1 VKKLLEKIPLAS
13 EEKRII
19 KLVVIGSLAGC
30 ALIVLFVW
38 GIRYALVRNSSQPR
52 PSPPSYAS
60 QLAFYSESA
69 KHLLPIDIEAHQGA
83 AQQHLQREN
92 PKKAVEHL
100 LRIMAV
106 AGEQREIA
114 LMLATAYLHLQ
125 QAPEAIA
132 LLEQLGEEKLE
143 DSCSEPALAR
153 LGLAYFYQERFSEAV
168 TVLEQCLERYPKS
181 WEAACYLGQ
190 VVAALGDDLSR
201 AEELLRRSVAL
212 KGDYAEGWYQ
222 LGRFT
227 MSRGDYEKSRSYL
240 LQVLAL
246 QPLHVRTHSRLGMA
260 YYYLKE
266 FELAEQSYRTAL
278 NLNPEDFN
286 THYNLGELYYAR
298 YRESQ
303 SIDGQ
308 PGERDEARSYEHKA
322 LESFKRALEHN
333 PQHTEALFKLGLIAL
348 GNNQNR
354 EAVRY
359 LERGRVLAPT
369 HTGLLLQLGVA
380 YEKLSQGQEALEV
393 YRAITA
399 YDALNAVAL
408 QKIRLLSGK

>member
-1 VKKLLEKIPLAS
+1 MKKLLEKIPLAS

-19 KLVVIGSLAGC
+19 KLVGIGSLVGC
-30 ALIVLFVW
+30 ALIVLLVW
-38 GIRYALVRNSSQPR
+38 GIRFALVRSNSQPR
-52 PSPPSYAS
+52 PAPPSYTS

-69 KHLLPIDIEAHQGA
+69 KHLLPIDIEAHEWA
-83 AQQHLQREN
+83 AQQYLHVDHPQ
-92 PKKAVEHL
+92 KAVEHL

-106 AGEQREIA
+106 AGEQRRIP
-114 LMLATAYLHLQ
+114 LLLATAYLQLQ
-125 QAPEAIA
+125 KAPEAVA
-132 LLEQLGEEKLE
+132 LLEQLREEKQE

-153 LGLAYFYQERFSEAV
+153 LGLAYFYQERHADAV
-168 TVLEQCLERYPKS
+168 KVLEQCLERYPKS

-190 VVAALGDDLSR
+190 VTAAVGEDMVR
-201 AEELLRRSVAL
+201 AEELLGRAVAL
-212 KGDYAEGWYQ
+212 KADYAEGWYQ
-222 LGRFT
+222 RGRLA
-227 MSRGDYEKSRSYL
+227 MSRGEYEKSRTYL

-266 FELAEQSYRTAL
+266 FELAEQSYQTAL
-278 NLNPEDFN
+278 NLNPTDFN

-303 SIDGQ
+303 SVDELLQ
-308 PGERDEARSYEHKA
+308 DTDEGESYEHKS
-322 LESFKRALEHN
+322 LESFKKALEYN
-333 PQHTEALFKLGLIAL
+333 PEHTEALFKLGLIAL
-348 GNNQNR
+348 CNNQNR

-359 LERGRVLAPT
+359 LERGRALAPT

-380 YEKLSQGQEALEV
+380 YEKLSQPQEALEV